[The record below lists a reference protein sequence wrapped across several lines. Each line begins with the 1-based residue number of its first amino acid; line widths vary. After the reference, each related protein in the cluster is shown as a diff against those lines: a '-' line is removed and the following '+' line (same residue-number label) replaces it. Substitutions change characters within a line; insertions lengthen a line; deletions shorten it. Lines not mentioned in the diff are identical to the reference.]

1 MSKTPI
7 QLIAAT
13 GHRSDCF
20 HTDTLLGH
28 SLQQTQHASLRPV
41 IAYANQEP
49 LAVHYNRAINDAPAE
64 AVLVFCHDDLDLG
77 PDDLTPALEM
87 ALARFDLVGVAGNQ
101 RCQSGQMAWHL
112 EGSSLRL
119 DQNHL
124 SGRIYHGRNNTSAE
138 LTTYGPTPMPVELLD
153 GVFLAAQAGRLKSTD
168 VRFDPRFTFHFH
180 DLDLCR
186 SARQQ
191 KLLLGTWPL
200 KLRRARDG
208 DLFSSD
214 WLDALERYQSK
225 WHEPRRSTDI
235 DRYIQFRH
243 GRSFE
248 RSRQWKQAEAVYSE
262 LLAEQPDH
270 AGLLLRLAT
279 VRQQLGQPLESLRNL
294 DAALAIEP
302 TLARAHAKRG
312 DLLLQSGDLDGG
324 AQALRQALTLQ
335 PSLQPAADALLLL
348 ARQLQ
353 SMGQLSDAV
362 EIQRAV
368 LRAAPNRPDML
379 LELGSSLMLQGKVE
393 AARACFARLVRHHP
407 DYPGARYQMALA
419 LESLG
424 RMEEALSL
432 HHQALADDSES
443 AEVRLAL
450 ELVRMNG
457 CDWDDYDNRM
467 RDLQASIE
475 AWLNNPAK
483 PALSPLRVLYFPLPP
498 SLLRRISD
506 RWSAGFS
513 QVAATLSGKST
524 ATQRRTARSRR
535 ERLRIGYLSADL
547 RDHAMGNLIH
557 GLFQHHDRNRFEVFI
572 YAIND
577 LADAVTHSIEKS
589 VEHFTVVAADTN
601 TQLVDR
607 IRDDQLDV
615 LIDLMGHTHHSRP
628 GVLAQRPAPI
638 QLHYLGF
645 PGSLGCDFI
654 DGVIADQWLIPPEH
668 ENQHLEKVHRLP
680 WGIVTS
686 APIIDQSN
694 ALSTSATTRQEIG
707 LPENTVVYAS
717 FNRAEKITPSVFDHW
732 LEILH
737 QVPQSVIWVINN
749 QPLVERRLRARLTAK
764 QLEASRLVIT
774 PTVDRSSF
782 SQICGLADLLLDT
795 RPYGSGATAAIALAA
810 GLPLITCPS
819 DSFASRMGASLCS
832 AAGLEEL
839 ICPNSETYIALAIEL
854 GQNPERLHQ
863 LRRQLLERHNELPLF
878 NTAGWVDQLEQLLE
892 HLVAQA

>member
-13 GHRSDCF
+13 RHRADCF
-20 HTDTLLGH
+20 HNDTLLGH
-28 SLQQTQHASLRPV
+28 SLQQPQHASLLPV

-49 LAVHYNRAINDAPAE
+49 LAVHYNRSINEAPAE

-77 PDDLTPALEM
+77 PDNLTPALEM

-112 EGSSLRL
+112 EGSSLRW
-119 DQNHL
+119 DQNYL
-124 SGRIYHGRNNTSAE
+124 SGSIDHGRNNASAA

-153 GVFLAAQAGRLKSTD
+153 GVFLAAQAARLKSSG
-168 VRFDPRFTFHFH
+168 VRFDPRFAFHFY

-225 WHEPRRSTDI
+225 WNEPRRSADI
-235 DRYIQFRH
+235 DRYVQFRQ

-248 RSRQWKQAEAVYSE
+248 RSRQWKQAGAVYRE
-262 LLAEQPDH
+262 LLTAQPRH

-279 VRQQLGQPLESLRNL
+279 VKQQLGQPRESLRNL
-294 DAALAIEP
+294 DAALAIDP

-312 DLLLQSGDLDGG
+312 SLLLQSGDLDGG

-353 SMGQLSDAV
+353 SMGHLSDAV

-368 LRAAPNRPDML
+368 LRAAPTRPDML

-393 AARACFARLVRHHP
+393 AAKACFARLVRHHP
-407 DYPGARYQMALA
+407 DYPGARYQLALA
-419 LESLG
+419 LDSLG
-424 RMEEALSL
+424 RVEEALPL

-450 ELVRMNG
+450 ELLRMNG
-457 CDWDDYDNRM
+457 CDWDGYDNRM

-475 AWLNNPAK
+475 AWLTNPAK

-498 SLLRRISD
+498 SLLRRISE

-524 ATQRRTARSRR
+524 ATSRHPARRSDK
-535 ERLRIGYLSADL
+535 RLRIGYLSADF
-547 RDHAMGNLIH
+547 RDHAMGNLIA
-557 GLFQHHDRNRFEVFI
+557 GLFRHHDRHRFEVFI

-577 LADAVTHSIEKS
+577 LVDAVTHSIEQS
-589 VEHFTVVAADTN
+589 VEHFTVVATDTN

-607 IRDDQLDV
+607 IRGDQLDV

-654 DGVIADQWLIPPEH
+654 DGVIADHWLIPAEH
-668 ENQHLEKVHRLP
+668 ENQHHEMVHRLP

-686 APIIDQSN
+686 APVIDQSN
-694 ALSTSATTRQEIG
+694 ALATPATTRREIG
-707 LPENTVVYAS
+707 LPDNAVVCAS
-717 FNRAEKITPSVFDHW
+717 FNRAEKITPAVFDHW
-732 LEILH
+732 LEILR
-737 QVPQSVIWVINN
+737 QVPQAVIWMIND
-749 QPLVERRLRARLTAK
+749 QPLVERRLRDRLTAAK
-764 QLEASRLVIT
+764 LDSSRLVIT
-774 PTVDRSSF
+774 PTVDSASF

-795 RPYGSGATAAIALAA
+795 SPYGSGATAAIALAA
-810 GLPLITCPS
+810 GLPLLTCPS
-819 DSFASRMGASLCS
+819 DTFASRMGASLCA

-839 ICPNSETYIALAIEL
+839 ICPNPEAYIALAIEL
-854 GQNPERLHQ
+854 GQNPDRLHQ

-878 NTAGWVDQLEQLLE
+878 NTAGWVDHLEQLLE
-892 HLVAQA
+892 QLVAVR

>member
-353 SMGQLSDAV
+353 SMGHLSDAV

>member
-353 SMGQLSDAV
+353 SMGHLSDAV

-707 LPENTVVYAS
+707 LPENTVVYAT

-878 NTAGWVDQLEQLLE
+878 NTAGWVDQLEQLLK